1 MTRTERAPLS
11 AQIAAARCLGVAW
24 MCYGSAALVEAAARA
39 GPDAIV
45 IDRQHGLWERRE
57 LEAAIAAAGAIPV
70 IVRVAEN
77 SAAAIG
83 EALDSGA
90 EGVMVPL
97 IESAEEA
104 ARAVRHARFPPRGT
118 RSGGGVRPLHDF
130 AAYRATAQQTAVIAM
145 IETVA
150 GVANAA
156 SIAAVADIDMIFVGP
171 GDLALSL
178 GVDPG
183 APAHAQACA
192 EVLGACRAAALPCGI
207 FTANTQAALQRRREG
222 YAMVVVAADV
232 ALVIDGFAAATASF
246 RSA

>member
-1 MTRTERAPLS
+1 MNRPARPPLS
-11 AQIAAARCLGVAW
+11 AQIASAQCLGIAW
-24 MCYGSAALVEAAARA
+24 MCFGSAALVEAAARA

-45 IDRQHGLWERRE
+45 VDRQHGLWERRE
-57 LEAAIAAAGAIPV
+57 LEAATAAARAIPV
-70 IVRVAEN
+70 IVRVAES

-97 IESAEEA
+97 IETAEEA
-104 ARAVRHARFPPRGT
+104 VRAVRHARFPPRGT

-130 AAYRATAQQTAVIAM
+130 AAYHAQAQQTVVIPM
-145 IETVA
+145 IETAA

-156 SIAAVADIDMIFVGP
+156 SIAAVADIDMIFIGP

-178 GVDPG
+178 GVDAR
-183 APAHAQACA
+183 APAHARACDD
-192 EVLGACRAAALPCGI
+192 VLGACRAAALPCGI
-207 FTANTQAALQRRREG
+207 FTANAQAALQRRREG